1 MVEFR
6 TITKEN
12 IDDVLKLR
20 IAKHQE
26 TFVSTTAESLA
37 QAYVY
42 NETAFPFAIYAGEI
56 LVGFIMLGYYEVKNQ
71 YTLWKFI
78 IDEKY
83 QKKGYGRCALKL
95 AINYFIDKFNVG
107 EVYVGVAFGNDI
119 ARDLY
124 YSMGFRETGE
134 KDKFQYEMR
143 WERRNEYFDGI
154 IL

>member
-1 MVEFR
+1 MMVELR

-20 IAKHQE
+20 VAKHQE
-26 TFVSTTAESLA
+26 TFVSTTAESLS

-42 NETAFPFAIYAGEI
+42 KETAFPFAIYAGEI
-56 LVGFIMLGYYEVKNQ
+56 LVGFIMIGYYEVKNQ
-71 YTLWKFI
+71 YTLWKLQ

-83 QKKGYGRCALKL
+83 QNKGYGRCALKS
-95 AINYFIDKFNVG
+95 AINYLVDRFNAR

-134 KDKFQYEMR
+134 KDKVQFEMKL
-143 WERRNEYFDGI
+143 EI
-154 IL
+154 